1 MNEKFNMF
9 DAIRGNIEFNK
20 SKGLSNENN
29 LSALSF
35 LEKFEIMGGSPKID
49 THA

>member
-1 MNEKFNMF
+1 M
-9 DAIRGNIEFNK
+9 RYGGNIEFNK
-20 SKGLSNENN
+20 SKGLSNDNN